1 MKLKDLV
8 FYKKNGFLIK
18 KNLID
23 DKEISKINKIIKKI
37 LNEGKKNR
45 NDELFVYNNKS
56 KNDRNILRIKD
67 PHNVDKLFYKLSRNN
82 KIISI
87 VSKLLGGTVRF
98 HHSKLNFKLPS
109 NMMGGLIDWHQDWAF
124 YPHTNDDLLAVGIY
138 LENCEEVNGPLKVIP
153 GSHNKKLY
161 NHHSNNEF
169 VGKIELKKEK
179 INIKNSISLT
189 GKSGTVTFHHVRTIH
204 GSGLNLTDNLRPLLL
219 FGYAAVD
226 AWPLTSD
233 SSADPNLN
241 FNNYNDCIIKGSPT
255 LTPRIKKVPIRIP
268 LPRINDS
275 IYDMQK
281 RAKI

>member
-87 VSKLLGGTVRF
+87 VSKLLGGTVGF
-98 HHSKLNFKLPS
+98 HHSKLNFKL
-109 NMMGGLIDWHQDWAF
+109 DFD
-124 YPHTNDDLLAVGIY
+124 
-138 LENCEEVNGPLKVIP
+138 
-153 GSHNKKLY
+153 
-161 NHHSNNEF
+161 
-169 VGKIELKKEK
+169 
-179 INIKNSISLT
+179 
-189 GKSGTVTFHHVRTIH
+189 
-204 GSGLNLTDNLRPLLL
+204 
-219 FGYAAVD
+219 
-226 AWPLTSD
+226 
-233 SSADPNLN
+233 
-241 FNNYNDCIIKGSPT
+241 
-255 LTPRIKKVPIRIP
+255 
-268 LPRINDS
+268 
-275 IYDMQK
+275 
-281 RAKI
+281 